1 MSTKSNK
8 RLKFGLLLILVLQT
22 TGCVLLLRYSRHRT
36 KDSSKNYLVSTTVVS
51 SEIIKVLTSLIV
63 LLAQTG
69 SLMSCMRLL
78 YKEMILNRQ
87 ESLKSAVPALSY
99 TVQNNLLF
107 VALSHLDSVTYQV
120 TYQLKILVTA
130 IFSVLMLNKRLSL
143 LQWVS
148 LIMLMA
154 GVVAIQ
160 LHDPSAQTKSSERQN
175 DLIGLICVLI
185 SCFLSGF
192 TGVYFE
198 KILKKGDQSL
208 WIRNFQLSFISSIIA
223 LINALVQDHSTIS
236 SLGFFHGYDYLTW
249 TVISIHA
256 FGGFIVA
263 FVMKYADNILKG
275 FATSISIVIS
285 TLISFYLLDD
295 FTPQPYFIYGAPMVL
310 AAVILYGYK

>member
-1 MSTKSNK
+1 MSVKSNK
-8 RLKFGLLLILVLQT
+8 RLKFGLLLILVFQT

-36 KDSSKNYLVSTTVVS
+36 SVKSSENYLVSTTVVS
-51 SEIIKVLTSLIV
+51 SEIIKVLTSLCV
-63 LLAQTG
+63 LLFQTG
-69 SLMSCMRLL
+69 SLMSCLQLL
-78 YKEMILNRQ
+78 HKEIILNHQ

-130 IFSVLMLNKRLSL
+130 IFSVLMLHKRLSSI
-143 LQWVS
+143 QWLS
-148 LIMLMA
+148 LVMLMA
-154 GVVAIQ
+154 GVIAIQ
-160 LHDPSAQTKSSERQN
+160 LPDSSSTKTEQQN
-175 DLIGLICVLI
+175 DLIGLLCVLI

-208 WIRNFQLSFISSIIA
+208 WIRNFQLSFMSSILA
-223 LINALVQDHSTIS
+223 LINAFAQDHSKIFKS
-236 SLGFFHGYDYLTW
+236 GFFFGYTPLTW
-249 TVISIHA
+249 TVILIHA

-285 TLISFYLLDD
+285 TIISFYIMDD
-295 FTPQPYFIYGAPMVL
+295 FSPQPYFIIGAPMVL
-310 AAVILYGYK
+310 IAVILYGY